1 MWKPIAAA
9 TLATLTA
16 LTFGSLPIH
25 AQTDTTTE
33 RTTTTETQV
42 DPAVLAELGRAANLA
57 RQAAEKANGGL
68 GNYRAESAMFG
79 PPSQTPYVSNGNG
92 WTFNIKGRRPDSS
105 EYTLETLVNVSR
117 NGNVNV
123 EYNGPTRS
131 NR

>member
-9 TLATLTA
+9 TLTTLTA
-16 LTFGSLPIH
+16 LTVSSLPIY
-25 AQTDTTTE
+25 AQTDSTID
-33 RTTTTETQV
+33 RTTTETQV
-42 DPAVLAELGRAANLA
+42 DRAALAELGRAANLA

-79 PPSQTPYVSNGNG
+79 PPTQTPHVESGNG

-105 EYTLETLVNVSR
+105 EYTIETVVNVSR
-117 NGNVNV
+117 DGNNVNV